1 MKCEDCRE
9 RLWAYLEGELDAAEA
24 AETERHLAACGDC
37 REELSLRQE
46 IMETLRSL
54 PDAELPAGYHEELM
68 EKLRTAAEPQ
78 VIPFPQKKKTTKWKQ
93 MSLIAA
99 AVLIV
104 VAAGGVQGMQKM
116 RQGQNEINQQMEM
129 AADAVTESAPAE
141 TAVENIEMDEG
152 AQPLEAQTKAEQPV
166 AGQAKAEQPVADD
179 SEIAGKPAEGGQK
192 AKAAGGGEA
201 AQYVVENKA
210 GKADAKKDIADNA
223 KADTG
228 AYAAD
233 TAETEET
240 AMESAPENA
249 ETTPYSMRAA
259 APMTAAEALDA
270 ATLRAADPVAALE
283 AIRGEIAAAQGYE
296 EFASAENS
304 IFAMIPKENYADFR
318 KAVETLGELQWTK
331 TGTPT
336 EADAYHSVEITVEQK

>member
-9 RLWAYLEGELDAAEA
+9 RLWAYLEQELDAAEA

-78 VIPFPQKKKTTKWKQ
+78 VIPFPQKKKTPKWKQ
-93 MSLIAA
+93 LSLIAA

-141 TAVENIEMDEG
+141 NAVENIEMDEG
-152 AQPLEAQTKAEQPV
+152 AQPAEAQTKAEQPV
-166 AGQAKAEQPVADD
+166 AGQAKAAQPDQANTA
-179 SEIAGKPAEGGQK
+179 EKPAEGGQK
-192 AKAAGGGEA
+192 AKASGGGEA
-201 AQYVVENKA
+201 AQSVVENKA
-210 GKADAKKDIADNA
+210 EKAADAKKDIADNA

-228 AYAAD
+228 AAD

-240 AMESAPENA
+240 AAESAPEDA

-259 APMTAAEALDA
+259 APMAAAEALDA

-296 EFASAENS
+296 EFSAAENS

-318 KAVETLGELQWTK
+318 KAIEPLGELEWTK